1 MATITSNTNTDIRY
15 PTSDGRPMAE
25 TDLHRDIM
33 VDTIQKLD
41 SFFAPKPMVYVSG
54 NLLIY
59 YVHGNKRK
67 HVSPDV
73 FVAFGVPKKKRDY
86 YLTWEEGKNP
96 SVVIEI
102 TSSSTRRE
110 DVKKKFELYR
120 DVLEV
125 KEYFLFDPRSDYL
138 KPRLT
143 GYRLS
148 KGDYVPISVVQG
160 RMPSRV
166 LGLQLEAEDA
176 NLRLYDPQTGGW
188 LATSGER
195 VAQAE
200 QQVAR
205 MQAETLQL
213 AEDNQRL
220 RQELERLLGQ
230 RNP

>member
-1 MATITSNTNTDIRY
+1 MWDVVPHDAVESLRGSTSAPATHTTPPISGLEDCGVFCEDSFMATVTPKTKAEIRY

-33 VDTIQKLD
+33 VDTIQSLD
-41 SFFAPKPMVYVSG
+41 YFFAPKPMVYVSG
-54 NLLIY
+54 NLLLY
-59 YVHGNKRK
+59 YVQGNKRK

-73 FVAFGVPKKKRDY
+73 FVVFGVAKKKRDY

-102 TSSSTRRE
+102 TSSPTQRE
-110 DVKKKFELYR
+110 DIKKKFELYR

-148 KGDYVPISVVQG
+148 KGDYVPIPLVQG
-160 RMPSRV
+160 RMPS
-166 LGLQLEAEDA
+166 
-176 NLRLYDPQTGGW
+176 
-188 LATSGER
+188 
-195 VAQAE
+195 
-200 QQVAR
+200 
-205 MQAETLQL
+205 
-213 AEDNQRL
+213 
-220 RQELERLLGQ
+220 
-230 RNP
+230 

>member
-1 MATITSNTNTDIRY
+1 MATIASKTNTDIRY
-15 PTSDGRPMAE
+15 PTSDGQPMAE

-33 VDTIQKLD
+33 VDAIQSLD
-41 SFFAPKPMVYVSG
+41 YFFAERPMVYVSG

-59 YVHGNKRK
+59 YVQGNKRK

-73 FVAFGVPKKKRDY
+73 FVAFGVPKRKRDY

-138 KPRLT
+138 EPRLT

-148 KGDYVPISVVQG
+148 KGDYLPIAMVQG
-160 RMPSRV
+160 RMPSKV
-166 LGLQLEAEDA
+166 LSLQLEPDGT
-176 NLRLYDPQTGGW
+176 NLRLYDPQTGQW
-188 LATSGER
+188 LATPGER
-195 VAQAE
+195 AE
-200 QQVAR
+200 R
-205 MQAETLQL
+205 L
-213 AEDNQRL
+213 AEENQRL
-220 RQELERLLGQ
+220 RHELERLRSRQ
-230 RNP
+230 NP